1 MRTLLYRFRTQL
13 VANIDM
19 PLLGITALLMLAGLA
34 TVFSA
39 TYDANNRAINQLL
52 NMSVGLVVMWGVAQF
67 PPQKLM
73 RFAVPLYVVG
83 VILLVL
89 VFLIGIKV
97 NGARRWLSLGFMRIQ
112 PSEILKIAMPLM
124 LAWYFQKHEAMLKLR
139 HYVIAGLLLIV
150 PFGLIAK
157 QPDLGTAI
165 LVGAAGFYV
174 IFFAGLPWK
183 VIIGMLIAGA
193 SAAPFVWTM
202 LHDYQRKRIL
212 TLIDPATDPL
222 GSGYHIIQ
230 STIAI
235 GSGGA
240 FGKGWLEGTQTHLEF
255 IPERHTD
262 FIFAVFSEERGLLG
276 CTILVVLYLL
286 LIARGLMI
294 TANASTL
301 FARVLGGSI
310 TLSFFT
316 YAFVNMGMVSGILP
330 VVGVPLPFISYGG
343 TAMVTL
349 GMGLGILMSIAKSRR
364 LVQT

>member
-124 LAWYFQKHEAMLKLR
+124 L
-139 HYVIAGLLLIV
+139 
-150 PFGLIAK
+150 P
-157 QPDLGTAI
+157 GT
-165 LVGAAGFYV
+165 
-174 IFFAGLPWK
+174 
-183 VIIGMLIAGA
+183 
-193 SAAPFVWTM
+193 S
-202 LHDYQRKRIL
+202 R
-212 TLIDPATDPL
+212 
-222 GSGYHIIQ
+222 
-230 STIAI
+230 ST
-235 GSGGA
+235 
-240 FGKGWLEGTQTHLEF
+240 
-255 IPERHTD
+255 
-262 FIFAVFSEERGLLG
+262 
-276 CTILVVLYLL
+276 
-286 LIARGLMI
+286 
-294 TANASTL
+294 
-301 FARVLGGSI
+301 
-310 TLSFFT
+310 
-316 YAFVNMGMVSGILP
+316 
-330 VVGVPLPFISYGG
+330 
-343 TAMVTL
+343 
-349 GMGLGILMSIAKSRR
+349 RR
-364 LVQT
+364 C